1 MHDKNNDLWLLT
13 FFAKNPHHKC
23 SSVFQKCLLPVKK
36 KETYLIWYYII
47 LYTFI
52 NCPVFIDIKQ
62 TLHYK
67 VEYWSRVLESER
79 CLFFMHCRHMFFS
92 HFFTGWSFAMVV
104 LDSFFFIWETKKVV
118 AGCDRQVVILYNNNC
133 MGICLGRLSIGCLR
147 CVVVL

>member
-104 LDSFFFIWETKKVV
+104 LDSFFSFGRQKKWLL
-118 AGCDRQVVILYNNNC
+118 VVIDRWSSYT
-133 MGICLGRLSIGCLR
+133 ITIVWEFAWADSA
-147 CVVVL
+147 VVVL